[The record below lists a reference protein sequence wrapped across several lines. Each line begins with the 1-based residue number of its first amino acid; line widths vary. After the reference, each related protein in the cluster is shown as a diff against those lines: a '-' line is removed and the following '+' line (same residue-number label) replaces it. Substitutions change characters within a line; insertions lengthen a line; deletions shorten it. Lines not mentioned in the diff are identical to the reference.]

1 MFYEK
6 PNTSDYY
13 LSYITFPHI
22 QWISDDILMARP
34 PDVLFYLSYLACFL
48 GSSPRQP
55 LISGVAQQIL

>member
-13 LSYITFPHI
+13 LSYITFPQN
-22 QWISDDILMARP
+22 QWISDAILMARP

-48 GSSPRQP
+48 GPGP
-55 LISGVAQQIL
+55 K